1 MVDSLVPPARLARL
15 LVQTREAS
23 GRALDDIAAATGGRF
38 DMTALH
44 AVEAGHRT
52 VDDEDL
58 RVLGEAYG
66 VDLGEIPVQRTK
78 LLVDPDEGL
87 LVVGGTRRRFKPSGD
102 EELLMRYLA
111 LVYKMREARLGVPIS
126 PRSGDLEVLAS
137 VLGCSPDEVRERLIT
152 MMSERVGEL
161 QKIDRS
167 LARRVVV
174 PVLGVVVAASTV
186 GGLLLVRSGE
196 VPNPAQSSQ
205 ITVPASDLGVEIG
218 DSMVIQK

>member
-1 MVDSLVPPARLARL
+1 MRWFWASIAALALAGLWFVLSPVTQRPPAP
-15 LVQTREAS
+15 AS
-23 GRALDDIAAATGGRF
+23 AAT
-38 DMTALH
+38 
-44 AVEAGHRT
+44 
-52 VDDEDL
+52 
-58 RVLGEAYG
+58 
-66 VDLGEIPVQRTK
+66 
-78 LLVDPDEGL
+78 
-87 LVVGGTRRRFKPSGD
+87 
-102 EELLMRYLA
+102 
-111 LVYKMREARLGVPIS
+111 
-126 PRSGDLEVLAS
+126 
-137 VLGCSPDEVRERLIT
+137 SPDEVRERLIR

-186 GGLLLVRSGE
+186 GGLLLVRSGD